1 MEKLK
6 FRAETATKAL
16 KTLKEI
22 TEEPYS
28 TIVRD
33 ASIKRFEYSFDI
45 FWKFIKDYLRVRE
58 GIECASPKSCFRE
71 AFKVGILSEEETVK
85 VLEMTDDRNLSA
97 HTYDEEAV
105 EEIYKQIGN
114 YWKLMN
120 EICKRVVE
128 KVESDFSNIPD
139 EKYK

>member
-6 FRAETATKAL
+6 LRSETAIKAL
-16 KTLKEI
+16 KTLEEI
-22 TEEPYS
+22 VDEPYS

-45 FWKFIKDYLRVRE
+45 FWKLIKDYLRVQE

-85 VLEMTDDRNLSA
+85 ILEMTDDRNLST
-97 HTYDEEAV
+97 HTYDEEAI
-105 EEIYKQIGN
+105 EGIYQKVRD
-114 YWKLMN
+114 YWKLMDD
-120 EICKRVVE
+120 ICER
-128 KVESDFSNIPD
+128 II
-139 EKYK
+139 

>member
-6 FRAETATKAL
+6 LRSETAIKAL
-16 KTLKEI
+16 KTLEEI
-22 TEEPYS
+22 VDEPYS

-45 FWKFIKDYLRVRE
+45 FWKLIKDYLRVQE

-85 VLEMTDDRNLSA
+85 VLEMTDDRNLST
-97 HTYDEEAV
+97 HTYDEEAI
-105 EEIYKQIGN
+105 EEIYQQVRD
-114 YWKLMN
+114 YWKLMDD
-120 EICKRVVE
+120 ICKRII
-128 KVESDFSNIPD
+128 ESSINH
-139 EKYK
+139 

>member
-6 FRAETATKAL
+6 LRAETATKAL

-22 TEEPYS
+22 LEEPYS
-28 TIVRD
+28 TIIRD

-45 FWKFIKDYLRVRE
+45 FWKFVKDYLRVQE

-85 VLEMTDDRNLSA
+85 ALEMTDDRNLST
-97 HTYDEEAV
+97 HIYDEEAV
-105 EEIYKQIGN
+105 EEIYRQVGD
-114 YWKLMN
+114 YWKLMDEFCRRIVEN
-120 EICKRVVE
+120 QRNQEKKRII
-128 KVESDFSNIPD
+128 K
-139 EKYK
+139 

>member
-6 FRAETATKAL
+6 LRSETTIKAL

-22 TEEPYS
+22 VEEPYS

-33 ASIKRFEYSFDI
+33 AAIKRFEYSFDI
-45 FWKFIKDYLRVRE
+45 FWKLIKDYLRVQE

-85 VLEMTDDRNLSA
+85 ILEMTDDRNLST

-105 EEIYKQIGN
+105 EEIYQQIRD
-114 YWKLMN
+114 YWKLMD
-120 EICKRVVE
+120 EICGRV
-128 KVESDFSNIPD
+128 I
-139 EKYK
+139 EKYS

>member
-6 FRAETATKAL
+6 LRSETAIKAL
-16 KTLKEI
+16 KTLEEI
-22 TEEPYS
+22 VDEPYS

-45 FWKFIKDYLRVRE
+45 FWKLIKDYLRVQE

-85 VLEMTDDRNLSA
+85 VLEMTDDRNLST
-97 HTYDEEAV
+97 HTYDEEAI
-105 EEIYKQIGN
+105 EEIYQQVRD

-120 EICKRVVE
+120 DICKRII
-128 KVESDFSNIPD
+128 ESSINH
-139 EKYK
+139 

>member
-6 FRAETATKAL
+6 LRSETAIKAL
-16 KTLKEI
+16 KTLAEI
-22 TEEPYS
+22 VDEPYS

-45 FWKFIKDYLRVRE
+45 FWKLIKDYLRVQE

-85 VLEMTDDRNLSA
+85 ALEMTDERNLST
-97 HTYDEEAV
+97 HTYDEEAI
-105 EEIYKQIGN
+105 EEIYQRVRD
-114 YWKLMN
+114 YWKLMDN
-120 EICKRVVE
+120 ICVRII
-128 KVESDFSNIPD
+128 ESSINH
-139 EKYK
+139 

>member
-6 FRAETATKAL
+6 LRSETAIKAL

-22 TEEPYS
+22 VEEPYS

-33 ASIKRFEYSFDI
+33 AAIKRFEYSFDI
-45 FWKFIKDYLRVRE
+45 FWKLVKDYLRVQE

-85 VLEMTDDRNLSA
+85 ALEMTDDRNLST

-105 EEIYKQIGN
+105 EKIYQQVRD
-114 YWKLMN
+114 YWKLMD
-120 EICKRVVE
+120 EICRRIIE
-128 KVESDFSNIPD
+128 K
-139 EKYK
+139 

>member
-6 FRAETATKAL
+6 LRSEAAIKAL

-22 TEEPYS
+22 VEEPYS

-33 ASIKRFEYSFDI
+33 ASFKRFEYSFDI
-45 FWKFIKDYLRVRE
+45 FWKLIKDYLRVRE

-85 VLEMTDDRNLSA
+85 ALEMTDDRNLST
-97 HTYDEEAV
+97 HTYDEEAI
-105 EEIYKQIGN
+105 EEIYQQVRD
-114 YWKLMN
+114 YWKLMDD
-120 EICKRVVE
+120 ICKRII
-128 KVESDFSNIPD
+128 ESSVNH
-139 EKYK
+139 

>member
-6 FRAETATKAL
+6 LRSETAIKAL
-16 KTLKEI
+16 KTLEEI
-22 TEEPYS
+22 VDEPYS

-45 FWKFIKDYLRVRE
+45 FWKLMKDYLRVKE

-85 VLEMTDDRNLSA
+85 VLEMTDDRNLST
-97 HTYDEEAV
+97 HTYDEEAI
-105 EEIYKQIGN
+105 EEIYQQVKN
-114 YWKLMN
+114 YWKLMDD
-120 EICKRVVE
+120 ICKRII
-128 KVESDFSNIPD
+128 ESSINH
-139 EKYK
+139 

>member
-6 FRAETATKAL
+6 PRSETAKKAL
-16 KTLKEI
+16 KTLEEI
-22 TEEPYS
+22 VDEPYS

-45 FWKFIKDYLRVRE
+45 FWKLIKDYLRVQE

-85 VLEMTDDRNLSA
+85 VLEMTDDRNLST
-97 HTYDEEAV
+97 HTYDEEAI
-105 EEIYKQIGN
+105 EEIYQQVRD

-120 EICKRVVE
+120 DICKRII
-128 KVESDFSNIPD
+128 ESSINH
-139 EKYK
+139 

>member
-6 FRAETATKAL
+6 LRAETATKAL

-22 TEEPYS
+22 VEEPYS

-33 ASIKRFEYSFDI
+33 AAIKRFEYSFDI
-45 FWKFIKDYLRVRE
+45 FWKFVKDYLRVQE

-71 AFKVGILSEEETVK
+71 AFKVSILSEEEAVK
-85 VLEMTDDRNLSA
+85 VLEMTDDRNLST

-105 EEIYKQIGN
+105 YEIFQQVRD
-114 YWKLMN
+114 YWKLMD
-120 EICKRVVE
+120 EICKRVIE
-128 KVESDFSNIPD
+128 KVE
-139 EKYK
+139 

>member
-6 FRAETATKAL
+6 LRAETATKAL

-22 TEEPYS
+22 VEEPYS

-33 ASIKRFEYSFDI
+33 AAIKRFEYSFDI
-45 FWKFIKDYLRVRE
+45 FWKFIKDYLRVQE

-71 AFKVGILSEEETVK
+71 AFKVDILSEEETVE
-85 VLEMTDDRNLSA
+85 VLEMTDDRNLST

-105 EEIYKQIGN
+105 EEIYQQVRD
-114 YWKLMN
+114 YWKLMD
-120 EICKRVVE
+120 EICRRVIE
-128 KVESDFSNIPD
+128 KVE
-139 EKYK
+139 